1 MDYFLAT
8 DDVVGISFWI
18 ATAVMAAGALF
29 FWMERSTVKASW
41 QTSLTVAALVCF
53 VAFWHYMYMRDV
65 WVATGESPTVYRY
78 IDWLVTVPM
87 QIVEFYLILAAC
99 TAVSLGVFWKL
110 LGGSLVMLLGGYLGE
125 TGALSEMVGF
135 IIGMAGWVFI
145 IYYIF
150 VGEAAQI
157 KDSAGNENLVMA
169 FDGIKWIVTIGWAI
183 YPIGYFLGYLGGGVD
198 SGALNTIYNLADL
211 VNKFLF
217 GIGYLACSYERLW
230 CNKKLNQYFL
240 NKKAH
245 ESGLFFI

>member
-29 FWMERSTVKASW
+29 FFVERSTVKASW

-78 IDWLVTVPM
+78 IDWLITVPM

-110 LGGSLVMLLGGYLGE
+110 LAGSLVMLLGGYFGE
-125 TGALSEMVGF
+125 SGVLSPMVGF
-135 IIGMAGWVFI
+135 VIGMAGWIFI

-157 KDSAGNENLVMA
+157 KDSAGNENLVLA

-183 YPIGYFLGYLGGGVD
+183 YPIGYFMGYLGGGVD
-198 SGALNTIYNLADL
+198 ANGLNTLYNLADL

-217 GIGYLACSYERLW
+217 GLVIWYAAMRD
-230 CNKKLNQYFL
+230 
-240 NKKAH
+240 
-245 ESGLFFI
+245 SGVAKG

>member
-29 FWMERSTVKASW
+29 FFVERSTVKASW

-78 IDWLVTVPM
+78 IDWLITVPM

-110 LGGSLVMLLGGYLGE
+110 LAGSLVMLLGGYFGE
-125 TGALSEMVGF
+125 TGVLDPMVGF
-135 IIGMAGWVFI
+135 VVGMAGWIFI

-157 KDSAGNENLVMA
+157 KDSAGNENLVLA

-183 YPIGYFLGYLGGGVD
+183 YPIGYAMGYLGGGVGD
-198 SGALNTIYNLADL
+198 GAMLNTVYNLADL

-217 GIGYLACSYERLW
+217 GLVIWYAAMRD
-230 CNKKLNQYFL
+230 
-240 NKKAH
+240 
-245 ESGLFFI
+245 SGVAKG

>member
-29 FWMERSTVKASW
+29 FFVERSTVKASW

-78 IDWLVTVPM
+78 IDWLITVPM

-110 LGGSLVMLLGGYLGE
+110 LAGSLVMLLGGYAGE
-125 TGALSEMVGF
+125 TGMFGVTPLVGF
-135 IIGMAGWVFI
+135 IVGMAGWIFI

-183 YPIGYFLGYLGGGVD
+183 YPIGYFMGYLGGGVD
-198 SGALNTIYNLADL
+198 ADGLNTLYNLADL

-217 GIGYLACSYERLW
+217 GLVIWYAAMRD
-230 CNKKLNQYFL
+230 
-240 NKKAH
+240 
-245 ESGLFFI
+245 SGVAKG

>member
-41 QTSLTVAALVCF
+41 QTSLTVATLVCF

-110 LGGSLVMLLGGYLGE
+110 LAGSLVMLLGGYLGE
-125 TGALSEMVGF
+125 TGVVSAMVGF
-135 IIGMAGWVFI
+135 VVGMAGWVFI

-198 SGALNTIYNLADL
+198 SGSLNTIYNLADL

-217 GIGYLACSYERLW
+217 GLVIWHAAMRD
-230 CNKKLNQYFL
+230 
-240 NKKAH
+240 
-245 ESGLFFI
+245 SGVTKS

>member
-29 FWMERSTVKASW
+29 FFVERSTVKASW

-78 IDWLVTVPM
+78 IDWLITVPM

-110 LGGSLVMLLGGYLGE
+110 LAGSLVMLLGGYFGE
-125 TGALSEMVGF
+125 TGVLDPMVGF
-135 IIGMAGWVFI
+135 VVGMAGWIFI

-183 YPIGYFLGYLGGGVD
+183 YPIGYAMGYLGGGVGD
-198 SGALNTIYNLADL
+198 GAMLNTVYNLADL
-211 VNKFLF
+211 INKFLF
-217 GIGYLACSYERLW
+217 GLVIWYAAMRD
-230 CNKKLNQYFL
+230 
-240 NKKAH
+240 
-245 ESGLFFI
+245 SGVAKG

>member
-1 MDYFLAT
+1 MNYFLAT

-41 QTSLTVAALVCF
+41 QTSLTVACLVCF

-78 IDWLVTVPM
+78 IDWLITVPM

-110 LGGSLVMLLGGYLGE
+110 LGGSLVMLLGGYAGE
-125 TGALSEMVGF
+125 TGMLTPMVGF
-135 IIGMAGWVFI
+135 IVGMVGWVFI

-169 FDGIKWIVTIGWAI
+169 FDGIKWIVTVGWAI
-183 YPIGYFLGYLGGGVD
+183 YPIGYFMGYLGGGVD
-198 SGALNTIYNLADL
+198 SAGLNTLYNLADL

-217 GIGYLACSYERLW
+217 GLVIWYAAMRD
-230 CNKKLNQYFL
+230 
-240 NKKAH
+240 
-245 ESGLFFI
+245 SGVAKG

>member
-1 MDYFLAT
+1 
-8 DDVVGISFWI
+8 
-18 ATAVMAAGALF
+18 MAAGALF
-29 FWMERSTVKASW
+29 FFVERSTVKASW

-78 IDWLVTVPM
+78 IDWLITVPM

-110 LGGSLVMLLGGYLGE
+110 LAGSLVMLLGGYFGE
-125 TGALSEMVGF
+125 TGVLSPMVGF
-135 IIGMAGWVFI
+135 VVGMAGWIFI

-157 KDSAGNENLVMA
+157 KDSAGNENLVLA

-183 YPIGYFLGYLGGGVD
+183 YPIGYFMGYLGGGVD
-198 SGALNTIYNLADL
+198 ANGLNTLYNLADL

-217 GIGYLACSYERLW
+217 GLVIWYAAMRD
-230 CNKKLNQYFL
+230 
-240 NKKAH
+240 
-245 ESGLFFI
+245 SGVAKG

>member
-110 LGGSLVMLLGGYLGE
+110 LAGSLVMLLGGYLGE
-125 TGALSEMVGF
+125 TGAVSELVGF
-135 IIGMAGWVFI
+135 VVGMAGWVFI

-198 SGALNTIYNLADL
+198 SGSLNTIYNLADL

-217 GIGYLACSYERLW
+217 GLVIWHAAMRD
-230 CNKKLNQYFL
+230 
-240 NKKAH
+240 
-245 ESGLFFI
+245 SGVTKS

>member
-8 DDVVGISFWI
+8 DDYVGVSFWI

-29 FWMERSTVKASW
+29 FFMERSTVKASW

-53 VAFWHYMYMRDV
+53 VAFWHYLYMRDV

-78 IDWLVTVPM
+78 IDWLITVPM

-110 LGGSLVMLLGGYLGE
+110 LAGSLVMLLGGYFGE
-125 TGALSEMVGF
+125 TGVLTPMVGF
-135 IIGMAGWVFI
+135 VVGMAGWIFI

-157 KDSAGNENLVMA
+157 KDSAGNENLVLA

-183 YPIGYFLGYLGGGVD
+183 YPLGYFFGYLGGGVD
-198 SGALNTIYNLADL
+198 ANGLNTLYNLADL

-217 GIGYLACSYERLW
+217 GLVIWYAAMRD
-230 CNKKLNQYFL
+230 
-240 NKKAH
+240 
-245 ESGLFFI
+245 SGVTKG

>member
-29 FWMERSTVKASW
+29 FFVERSTVKASW

-78 IDWLVTVPM
+78 IDWLITVPM

-110 LGGSLVMLLGGYLGE
+110 LAGSLVMLLGGYAGE
-125 TGALSEMVGF
+125 TGMFGVTPLAGF
-135 IIGMAGWVFI
+135 IVGMAGWIFI

-183 YPIGYFLGYLGGGVD
+183 YPIGYFMGYLGGGVD
-198 SGALNTIYNLADL
+198 ANGLNTLYNLADL

-217 GIGYLACSYERLW
+217 GLVIWYAAMRD
-230 CNKKLNQYFL
+230 
-240 NKKAH
+240 
-245 ESGLFFI
+245 SGVAKG

>member
-29 FWMERSTVKASW
+29 FFVERSTVKASW

-78 IDWLVTVPM
+78 IDWLITVPM

-110 LGGSLVMLLGGYLGE
+110 LAGSLVMLLGGYFGE
-125 TGALSEMVGF
+125 TGVLSPMVGF
-135 IIGMAGWVFI
+135 VIGMAGWIFI

-183 YPIGYFLGYLGGGVD
+183 YPIGYFMGYLGGGVD
-198 SGALNTIYNLADL
+198 ANGLNTLYNLADL

-217 GIGYLACSYERLW
+217 GLVIWYAAMRD
-230 CNKKLNQYFL
+230 
-240 NKKAH
+240 
-245 ESGLFFI
+245 SGVAKG

>member
-29 FWMERSTVKASW
+29 FFVERSTVKASW

-78 IDWLVTVPM
+78 IDWLITVPM

-110 LGGSLVMLLGGYLGE
+110 LAGSLVMLLGGYFGE
-125 TGALSEMVGF
+125 TGVWSPMVGF
-135 IIGMAGWVFI
+135 VVGMAGWIFI

-169 FDGIKWIVTIGWAI
+169 FDGIKWIVTIGCAI
-183 YPIGYFLGYLGGGVD
+183 YPVGYFMGYLGGGVD
-198 SGALNTIYNLADL
+198 SAGLNTLYNLADL

-217 GIGYLACSYERLW
+217 GLVIWYAAMRD
-230 CNKKLNQYFL
+230 
-240 NKKAH
+240 
-245 ESGLFFI
+245 SGVAKG

>member
-110 LGGSLVMLLGGYLGE
+110 LGGSLVMLLGGYFGE
-125 TGALSEMVGF
+125 TGVMSPMMGF
-135 IIGMAGWVFI
+135 VVGMAGWVFI

-169 FDGIKWIVTIGWAI
+169 FDGIKWIVTVGWAI
-183 YPIGYFLGYLGGGVD
+183 YPIGYFMGYLGGGVD
-198 SGALNTIYNLADL
+198 SAGLNTLYNLADL

-217 GIGYLACSYERLW
+217 GLVIWYAAMRD
-230 CNKKLNQYFL
+230 
-240 NKKAH
+240 
-245 ESGLFFI
+245 SGVAKG

>member
-29 FWMERSTVKASW
+29 FFVERSTVKASW

-78 IDWLVTVPM
+78 IDWLITVPM

-110 LGGSLVMLLGGYLGE
+110 LAGSLVMLLGGYFGE
-125 TGALSEMVGF
+125 TGVLSPMVGF
-135 IIGMAGWVFI
+135 VVGMAGWIFI

-157 KDSAGNENLVMA
+157 KDSAGNENLVIA

-183 YPIGYFLGYLGGGVD
+183 YPIGYFMGYLGGGVD
-198 SGALNTIYNLADL
+198 ANGLNTLYNLADL

-217 GIGYLACSYERLW
+217 GLVIWYAAMRD
-230 CNKKLNQYFL
+230 
-240 NKKAH
+240 
-245 ESGLFFI
+245 SGVAKG

>member
-29 FWMERSTVKASW
+29 FFVERSTVKASW

-78 IDWLVTVPM
+78 IDWLITVPM

-110 LGGSLVMLLGGYLGE
+110 LAGSLVMLLGGYAGE
-125 TGALSEMVGF
+125 TGMFGVTPLVGF
-135 IIGMAGWVFI
+135 IVGMAGWIFI

-157 KDSAGNENLVMA
+157 KDSAGNENLVLA

-183 YPIGYFLGYLGGGVD
+183 YPIGYAMGYLGGGVD
-198 SGALNTIYNLADL
+198 SAGLNTLYNLADL

-217 GIGYLACSYERLW
+217 GLVIWYAAMRD
-230 CNKKLNQYFL
+230 
-240 NKKAH
+240 
-245 ESGLFFI
+245 SGVAKG

>member
-110 LGGSLVMLLGGYLGE
+110 LAGSLVMLLGGYFGE
-125 TGALSEMVGF
+125 TGVLSPMVGF
-135 IIGMAGWVFI
+135 VVGMAGWIFI

-157 KDSAGNENLVMA
+157 KDSAGNENLVLA

-183 YPIGYFLGYLGGGVD
+183 YPIGYFMGYLGGGVD
-198 SGALNTIYNLADL
+198 ANGLNILYNLADL

-217 GIGYLACSYERLW
+217 GLVIWYAAMRD
-230 CNKKLNQYFL
+230 
-240 NKKAH
+240 
-245 ESGLFFI
+245 SGVTKG

>member
-1 MDYFLAT
+1 MNYFLAT

-125 TGALSEMVGF
+125 TGVVSEMVGF
-135 IIGMAGWVFI
+135 IVGMAGWVFI

-183 YPIGYFLGYLGGGVD
+183 YPIGYFMVYLGGGVD
-198 SGALNTIYNLADL
+198 ANGLNTLYNLADL

-217 GIGYLACSYERLW
+217 GLVIWHA
-230 CNKKLNQYFL
+230 
-240 NKKAH
+240 AMTD
-245 ESGLFFI
+245 SGVTKS

>member
-110 LGGSLVMLLGGYLGE
+110 LAGSLVMLLGGYFGE
-125 TGALSEMVGF
+125 TGVLSPMVGF
-135 IIGMAGWVFI
+135 VVGMAGWIFI

-157 KDSAGNENLVMA
+157 KDSAGNENLVLA

-183 YPIGYFLGYLGGGVD
+183 YPIGYFMGYLGGGVD
-198 SGALNTIYNLADL
+198 ANGLNTLYNLADL

-217 GIGYLACSYERLW
+217 GLVIWYAAMRD
-230 CNKKLNQYFL
+230 
-240 NKKAH
+240 
-245 ESGLFFI
+245 SGVAKG

>member
-1 MDYFLAT
+1 MDYFLAQ
-8 DDVVGISFWI
+8 DDFVGISFWI

-29 FWMERSTVKASW
+29 FFVERSTVKASW

-65 WVATGESPTVYRY
+65 WVATNESPTVYRY
-78 IDWLVTVPM
+78 IDWLITVPM

-99 TAVSLGVFWKL
+99 TVVSLGVFWKL
-110 LGGSLVMLLGGYLGE
+110 LVGSLVMLLGGYAGE
-125 TGALSEMVGF
+125 TGMLGVTPLVGFVVGMVG
-135 IIGMAGWVFI
+135 WLYI

-183 YPIGYFLGYLGGGVD
+183 YPAGYVLGYFTSYDGAD
-198 SGALNTIYNLADL
+198 ALNIIYNLADL

-217 GIGYLACSYERLW
+217 GLVIWYAAMRD
-230 CNKKLNQYFL
+230 
-240 NKKAH
+240 
-245 ESGLFFI
+245 SGVAKG

>member
-8 DDVVGISFWI
+8 DYVVGISFWI

-29 FWMERSTVKASW
+29 FFVERSTVKASW

-78 IDWLVTVPM
+78 IDWLITVPM

-110 LGGSLVMLLGGYLGE
+110 LAGSLVMLLGGYFGE
-125 TGALSEMVGF
+125 TGVLSPMVGF
-135 IIGMAGWVFI
+135 VVGMAGWIFI

-157 KDSAGNENLVMA
+157 KDSAGNENLVLA

-183 YPIGYFLGYLGGGVD
+183 YPIGYFMGYLGGGVD
-198 SGALNTIYNLADL
+198 ANGLNTLYNLADL

-217 GIGYLACSYERLW
+217 GLVIWYAAMRD
-230 CNKKLNQYFL
+230 
-240 NKKAH
+240 
-245 ESGLFFI
+245 SGVAKG

>member
-1 MDYFLAT
+1 MNYFLAT

-41 QTSLTVAALVCF
+41 QTSLTVACLVCF

-65 WVATGESPTVYRY
+65 SVATGESPTVYRY
-78 IDWLVTVPM
+78 IDWLITVPM

-110 LGGSLVMLLGGYLGE
+110 LVGSLVMLLGGYFGE
-125 TGALSEMVGF
+125 TGVMSPMMGFVVGMV
-135 IIGMAGWVFI
+135 GWVFI

-183 YPIGYFLGYLGGGVD
+183 YPIGYFMGYLGGGVD
-198 SGALNTIYNLADL
+198 SAGLNTLYNLADL

-217 GIGYLACSYERLW
+217 GLVIWYAAMRD
-230 CNKKLNQYFL
+230 
-240 NKKAH
+240 
-245 ESGLFFI
+245 SGVAKG

>member
-1 MDYFLAT
+1 MDYFLAQ
-8 DDVVGISFWI
+8 DDGVGISFWI

-41 QTSLTVAALVCF
+41 QTSLTVACLVCF

-78 IDWLVTVPM
+78 IDWLITVPM

-110 LGGSLVMLLGGYLGE
+110 LVGSLVMLLGGYFGE
-125 TGALSEMVGF
+125 TGVMSPMMGF
-135 IIGMAGWVFI
+135 VVGMAGWVFI

-183 YPIGYFLGYLGGGVD
+183 YPIGYFMGYLGGGVD
-198 SGALNTIYNLADL
+198 SAGLNTLYNLADL

-217 GIGYLACSYERLW
+217 GLVIWYAAMRD
-230 CNKKLNQYFL
+230 
-240 NKKAH
+240 
-245 ESGLFFI
+245 SGVAKG

>member
-110 LGGSLVMLLGGYLGE
+110 LVGSLVMLLGGYFGE
-125 TGALSEMVGF
+125 TGVMSPMMGF
-135 IIGMAGWVFI
+135 VVGMAGWVFI

-169 FDGIKWIVTIGWAI
+169 FDGIKWIVTVGWAI
-183 YPIGYFLGYLGGGVD
+183 YPIGYFMGYLGGGVD
-198 SGALNTIYNLADL
+198 SAGLNTLYNLADL

-217 GIGYLACSYERLW
+217 GLVIWYAAMRD
-230 CNKKLNQYFL
+230 
-240 NKKAH
+240 
-245 ESGLFFI
+245 SGVAKG

>member
-29 FWMERSTVKASW
+29 FFVERSTVKASW

-78 IDWLVTVPM
+78 IDWLITVPM

-125 TGALSEMVGF
+125 TGAVSEMVGF
-135 IIGMAGWVFI
+135 IVGMAGWVFI

-183 YPIGYFLGYLGGGVD
+183 YPIGYFMGYLGGGVD
-198 SGALNTIYNLADL
+198 SGSLNTIYNLADL

-217 GIGYLACSYERLW
+217 GLVIWHAAMRD
-230 CNKKLNQYFL
+230 
-240 NKKAH
+240 
-245 ESGLFFI
+245 SGVTKS

>member
-18 ATAVMAAGALF
+18 ATAVMLAGALF
-29 FWMERSTVKASW
+29 FFVERSTVKASW

-78 IDWLVTVPM
+78 IDWLITVPL

-110 LGGSLVMLLGGYLGE
+110 LAGSLVMLLGGYFGE
-125 TGALSEMVGF
+125 TGVMSPMLGF
-135 IIGMAGWVFI
+135 VVGMAGWIFI

-157 KDSAGNENLVMA
+157 KDSAGNENLVLA

-183 YPIGYFLGYLGGGVD
+183 YPIGYYLGYLGSGVGD
-198 SGALNTIYNLADL
+198 GAMLNTIYNLADL
-211 VNKFLF
+211 INKFLF
-217 GIGYLACSYERLW
+217 GLVIWYAAMRD
-230 CNKKLNQYFL
+230 
-240 NKKAH
+240 
-245 ESGLFFI
+245 SGITKG

>member
-29 FWMERSTVKASW
+29 FFVERSTVKASW

-78 IDWLVTVPM
+78 IDWLITVPM

-110 LGGSLVMLLGGYLGE
+110 LAGSLVMLLGGYFGE
-125 TGALSEMVGF
+125 TGVLSPMVGF
-135 IIGMAGWVFI
+135 VVGMAGWIFI

-183 YPIGYFLGYLGGGVD
+183 YPIGYFMGYLGGGVD
-198 SGALNTIYNLADL
+198 ANGLNTLYNLADL

-217 GIGYLACSYERLW
+217 GLVIWYAAMRD
-230 CNKKLNQYFL
+230 
-240 NKKAH
+240 
-245 ESGLFFI
+245 SGVAKG

>member
-29 FWMERSTVKASW
+29 FFVERSTVKASW

-78 IDWLVTVPM
+78 IDWLITVPM

-110 LGGSLVMLLGGYLGE
+110 LAGSLVMLLGGYAGE
-125 TGALSEMVGF
+125 TGMLGVTPLVGF
-135 IIGMAGWVFI
+135 IVGMAGWIFI

-157 KDSAGNENLVMA
+157 KDSAGNENLVLA

-183 YPIGYFLGYLGGGVD
+183 YPIGYFMGYLGGGVD
-198 SGALNTIYNLADL
+198 ANGLNTLYNLADL

-217 GIGYLACSYERLW
+217 GLVIWYAAMRD
-230 CNKKLNQYFL
+230 
-240 NKKAH
+240 
-245 ESGLFFI
+245 SGVAKG

>member
-29 FWMERSTVKASW
+29 FFVERSTVKASW

-78 IDWLVTVPM
+78 IDWLITVPM

-99 TAVSLGVFWKL
+99 TVVSLGVFWKL
-110 LGGSLVMLLGGYLGE
+110 LAGSLVMLLGGYAGE
-125 TGALSEMVGF
+125 TGMLSPMVGF
-135 IIGMAGWVFI
+135 VIGMAGWIFI

-157 KDSAGNENLVMA
+157 KDSAGNENLVLA

-183 YPIGYFLGYLGGGVD
+183 YPIGYFMGYLGGGVD
-198 SGALNTIYNLADL
+198 ADGLNTLYNLADL

-217 GIGYLACSYERLW
+217 GLVIWYAAMRD
-230 CNKKLNQYFL
+230 
-240 NKKAH
+240 
-245 ESGLFFI
+245 SGVAKG

>member
-29 FWMERSTVKASW
+29 FFVERSTVKASW

-78 IDWLVTVPM
+78 IDWLITVPM

-110 LGGSLVMLLGGYLGE
+110 LAGSLVMLLGGYFGE
-125 TGALSEMVGF
+125 TGVLDPMFGF
-135 IIGMAGWVFI
+135 VVGMAGWIFI

-157 KDSAGNENLVMA
+157 KDSAGNENLVLA

-183 YPIGYFLGYLGGGVD
+183 YPIGYFMGYLGGGVD
-198 SGALNTIYNLADL
+198 ANGLNTLYNLADL

-217 GIGYLACSYERLW
+217 GLVIWYAAMRD
-230 CNKKLNQYFL
+230 
-240 NKKAH
+240 
-245 ESGLFFI
+245 SGVAKG

>member
-29 FWMERSTVKASW
+29 FFVERSTVKASW

-65 WVATGESPTVYRY
+65 WVMTGESPTVYRY
-78 IDWLVTVPM
+78 IDWLITVPM

-110 LGGSLVMLLGGYLGE
+110 LAGSLVMLLGGYFGE
-125 TGALSEMVGF
+125 TGVLSPMMGFVVG
-135 IIGMAGWVFI
+135 MLGWVFI

-183 YPIGYFLGYLGGGVD
+183 YPIGYFMGYLGGGVD
-198 SGALNTIYNLADL
+198 SAGLNTLYNLADL

-217 GIGYLACSYERLW
+217 GLVIWYAAMRD
-230 CNKKLNQYFL
+230 
-240 NKKAH
+240 
-245 ESGLFFI
+245 SGVAKG

>member
-1 MDYFLAT
+1 MDYFLAQ
-8 DDVVGISFWI
+8 DDFVGISFWI

-29 FWMERSTVKASW
+29 FFVERSTVKASW

-65 WVATGESPTVYRY
+65 WVATNESPTVYRY
-78 IDWLVTVPM
+78 IDWLITVPM

-110 LGGSLVMLLGGYLGE
+110 LAGSLVMLLGGYAGE
-125 TGALSEMVGF
+125 TGMLGVTPLVGF
-135 IIGMAGWVFI
+135 VVGMAGWIYI

-183 YPIGYFLGYLGGGVD
+183 YPLGYAMGYFGGGVD
-198 SGALNTIYNLADL
+198 SAGLNILYNLADL
-211 VNKFLF
+211 INKFLF
-217 GIGYLACSYERLW
+217 GLVIWYAAMRD
-230 CNKKLNQYFL
+230 
-240 NKKAH
+240 
-245 ESGLFFI
+245 SGVAKG

>member
-1 MDYFLAT
+1 MDYFLDT
-8 DDVVGISFWI
+8 NDYVGISFWL

-29 FWMERSTVKASW
+29 FFVERSTVKASW

-78 IDWLVTVPM
+78 IDWLITVPM

-99 TAVSLGVFWKL
+99 TVVSLGVFWKL
-110 LGGSLVMLLGGYLGE
+110 LAGSLVMLLGGYAGE
-125 TGALSEMVGF
+125 TGMLSPMVGF
-135 IIGMAGWVFI
+135 VIGMAGWIFI

-157 KDSAGNENLVMA
+157 KDSAGNENLVLA

-183 YPIGYFLGYLGGGVD
+183 YPIGYFMGYLGGGVD
-198 SGALNTIYNLADL
+198 ANGLNTLYNLADL

-217 GIGYLACSYERLW
+217 GLVIWYAAMRD
-230 CNKKLNQYFL
+230 
-240 NKKAH
+240 
-245 ESGLFFI
+245 SGVAKG

>member
-8 DDVVGISFWI
+8 DDLVGISLWI

-29 FWMERSTVKASW
+29 FFVERSTVKASW

-78 IDWLVTVPM
+78 IDWLITVPM

-110 LGGSLVMLLGGYLGE
+110 LAGSLVMLLGGYAGE
-125 TGALSEMVGF
+125 TGMFGVTPLVGF
-135 IIGMAGWVFI
+135 VFGMAGWLFI

-183 YPIGYFLGYLGGGVD
+183 YPIGYFMGYLGGGVD
-198 SGALNTIYNLADL
+198 SAGLNTLYNLADL

-217 GIGYLACSYERLW
+217 GLVIWYAAMRD
-230 CNKKLNQYFL
+230 
-240 NKKAH
+240 
-245 ESGLFFI
+245 SGVAKG

>member
-29 FWMERSTVKASW
+29 FFVERSTVKASW

-78 IDWLVTVPM
+78 IDWLITVPM

-110 LGGSLVMLLGGYLGE
+110 LAGSLVMLLGGYFGE
-125 TGALSEMVGF
+125 TGVLSPMVGF
-135 IIGMAGWVFI
+135 VIGMAGWIFI

-157 KDSAGNENLVMA
+157 KDSAGNENLVLA

-183 YPIGYFLGYLGGGVD
+183 YPIGYFMGYLGAGVD
-198 SGALNTIYNLADL
+198 ANGLNTLYNLADL

-217 GIGYLACSYERLW
+217 GLVIWYAAMRD
-230 CNKKLNQYFL
+230 
-240 NKKAH
+240 
-245 ESGLFFI
+245 SGVAKG

>member
-29 FWMERSTVKASW
+29 FFVERSTVKASW

-78 IDWLVTVPM
+78 IDWLITVPM

-110 LGGSLVMLLGGYLGE
+110 LAGSLVMLLGGYFGE
-125 TGALSEMVGF
+125 TGVLSPMVGF
-135 IIGMAGWVFI
+135 VVGMAGWIFI

-157 KDSAGNENLVMA
+157 KDSAGNENLVLA

-183 YPIGYFLGYLGGGVD
+183 YPIGYFMGYLGGGVD
-198 SGALNTIYNLADL
+198 ANGLNTLYNLADL
-211 VNKFLF
+211 VNKFLV
-217 GIGYLACSYERLW
+217 GLVIWYAAMRD
-230 CNKKLNQYFL
+230 
-240 NKKAH
+240 
-245 ESGLFFI
+245 SGVAKG

>member
-1 MDYFLAT
+1 MNYFLAT

-41 QTSLTVAALVCF
+41 QTSLTVACLVCF

-78 IDWLVTVPM
+78 IDWLITVPM

-110 LGGSLVMLLGGYLGE
+110 LVGSLVMLLGGYAGE
-125 TGALSEMVGF
+125 TGMLTPMVGF
-135 IIGMAGWVFI
+135 IVGMAGWVFI

-169 FDGIKWIVTIGWAI
+169 FDGIKWIVTVGWAI
-183 YPIGYFLGYLGGGVD
+183 YPIGYFMGYLGGGVD
-198 SGALNTIYNLADL
+198 SAGLNTLYNLADL

-217 GIGYLACSYERLW
+217 GLVIWYAAMRD
-230 CNKKLNQYFL
+230 
-240 NKKAH
+240 
-245 ESGLFFI
+245 SGVAKG